1 MTCSPGVVEW
11 RRHEEVTMAEIPN
24 PQIDRSAE
32 RSFDERLAAAR
43 PVTAE
48 DLDAMAIEDLTDEE
62 WDRFWA
68 ALNA

>member
-1 MTCSPGVVEW
+1 
-11 RRHEEVTMAEIPN
+11 MAENPN
-24 PQIDRSAE
+24 PQNDGPAE
-32 RSFDERLAAAR
+32 LSFDERLAAAR

>member
-11 RRHEEVTMAEIPN
+11 RRHEEATMAEILN